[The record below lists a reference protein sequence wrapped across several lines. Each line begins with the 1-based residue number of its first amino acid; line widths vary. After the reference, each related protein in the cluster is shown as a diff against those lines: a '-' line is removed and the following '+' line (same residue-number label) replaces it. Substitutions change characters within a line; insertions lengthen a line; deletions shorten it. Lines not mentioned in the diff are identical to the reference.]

1 MNSKLIR
8 ISFFLIVALYW
19 SSACVPTKKLTYL
32 QYGDDL
38 KEENMT
44 DTVLRSY
51 DIKIK
56 TYYLQA
62 EDIISLRVASITSDD
77 YNFIKKYETDL
88 GLIRKLDQYNRTIDS
103 ENESRYS
110 SNTYG
115 QVGLNSSDGLISSIV
130 LDRQNTGFTLDANG
144 ELELPEI
151 GNLHL
156 AGLTIP
162 EAEVLVKESLK
173 GYYEAPMVR
182 IQLLNFHF
190 TIVGEVNKE
199 GRFTSYDPTISIF
212 DALSLAGDIGEY
224 ADRTNVKII
233 RNENGVAKVL
243 YINLL
248 DEKTLDSE
256 NFFVRR
262 NDVIVVPALDARTAQ
277 TYTLPNIGKTL
288 GMIGAITGI
297 IALVISLS
305 R

>member
-1 MNSKLIR
+1 MNIKLIR
-8 ISFFLIVALYW
+8 ISFFLIVLLYW
-19 SSACVPTKKLTYL
+19 VSGCVPTKKLTYL

-38 KEENMT
+38 KGDNLI

-56 TYYLQA
+56 TYYLQPD
-62 EDIISLRVASITSDD
+62 DIISLRVASITSEEF
-77 YNFIKKYETDL
+77 NFIKKYETDL
-88 GLIRKLDQYNRTIDS
+88 GLIRKLDQYNRSIES
-103 ENESRYS
+103 ENTNRN

-115 QVGLNSSDGLISSIV
+115 RVNLNAQDGLISSIA

-151 GNLHL
+151 GSLHL

-162 EAEVLVKESLK
+162 EAEILVKESLE

-190 TIVGEVNKE
+190 TVVGEVNNE
-199 GRFTSYDPTISIF
+199 GRFTSYDPTITIF

-233 RNENGVAKVL
+233 RNENGMAKVL

-248 DEKTLDSE
+248 DETTLDSE
-256 NFFVRR
+256 NYFVKR
-262 NDVIVVPALDARTAQ
+262 NDVIIVPALEARTAQ